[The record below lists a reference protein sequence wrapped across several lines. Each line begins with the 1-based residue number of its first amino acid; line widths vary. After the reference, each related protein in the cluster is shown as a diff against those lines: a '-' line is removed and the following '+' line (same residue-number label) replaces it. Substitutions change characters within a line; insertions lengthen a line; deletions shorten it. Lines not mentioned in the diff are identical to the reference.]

1 MNKLKKYLSPALLVM
16 AAMIWGFAF
25 VAQSASQEIPPFTI
39 GAVRSLFAS
48 VFLIFVIML
57 FDGITEN
64 GRKLFSRKKI
74 IDFNRIELIGGAVC
88 GLVLALASFFQQE
101 GINRGTEAGKSA
113 FITAL
118 YVVLVPVYALALRK
132 RAPINV
138 WISMPFAVVGFYL
151 LCITESFTI
160 VPSDAFVLI
169 CALIFP
175 VHILTID
182 KFSPMCD
189 GIRMSCIQFFTAAV
203 VNSIL
208 ALALESPI
216 NFSLIGECIFPL
228 LFLGIGSS
236 GIAYT
241 LQIIGQR
248 GTNPAAASI
257 LMSLESVFGVVGG
270 AIFLSE
276 EMAVREYIGCI
287 VVFAAVIISQ
297 LDLNQ
302 IFKRTKKE

>member
-1 MNKLKKYLSPALLVM
+1 M

-25 VAQSASQEIPPFTI
+25 VAQSASNEIPPFTI
-39 GAVRSLFAS
+39 GAVRSLFAAI
-48 VFLIFVIML
+48 FLIFTIML
-57 FDGITEN
+57 FDAISET
-64 GRKLFSRKKI
+64 GRKLFSREKK
-74 IDFNRIELIGGAVC
+74 IDFNRIELIGGVIC

-118 YVVLVPVYALALRK
+118 YVVLVPVYALALKK

-160 VPSDAFVLI
+160 VPSDIFVLI

-189 GIRMSCIQFFTAAV
+189 GIRMSCIQFFTATV
-203 VNSIL
+203 VNSAL
-208 ALALESPI
+208 ALILESPI
-216 NFSLIGECIFPL
+216 NFALIGECILPL

-257 LMSLESVFGVVGG
+257 LMSLESVFGVIGG

-276 EMAVREYIGCI
+276 SMQVREYIGCI
-287 VVFAAVIISQ
+287 VVFAAVILSQ
-297 LDLNQ
+297 LNIDSIL
-302 IFKRTKKE
+302 KRKNEKDSLAQN

>member
-1 MNKLKKYLSPALLVM
+1 MKKIQKYISPLLLVM

-25 VAQSASQEIPPFTI
+25 VAQSAAQKIPPFTI
-39 GAVRSLFAS
+39 GAVRSLFAA

-57 FDGITEN
+57 FDGISGN

-74 IDFNRIELIGGAVC
+74 IDFNRIELIGGVIC

-118 YVVLVPVYALALRK
+118 YVVLVPVYALALKK

-160 VPSDAFVLI
+160 VPSDVFVLI
-169 CALIFP
+169 CSLIFP
-175 VHILTID
+175 IHILTID

-189 GIRMSCIQFFTAAV
+189 GIRMSCIQFFTATA
-203 VNSIL
+203 VNSAL
-208 ALALESPI
+208 ALILESPI
-216 NFSLIGECIFPL
+216 DFSMIGKCLLPL

-241 LQIIGQR
+241 LQILGQR

-257 LMSLESVFGVVGG
+257 LMSLESVFGVIGG

-276 EMAVREYIGCI
+276 SMQVREYIGCA

-297 LDLNQ
+297 LDFVQL
-302 IFKRTKKE
+302 FKNRKSE